1 MRSKRYKALPKE
13 TRKLKHDSLSNLLKV
28 VKNNCTSKIKESID
42 VNFHLNLKQKKSE
55 VNIRTVLNLPSG
67 NDKKVK
73 VAYCH
78 DVEGV
83 LMEIVEV
90 L

>member
-42 VNFHLNLKQKKSE
+42 VNFHLNLKQKKS
-55 VNIRTVLNLPSG
+55 
-67 NDKKVK
+67 
-73 VAYCH
+73 
-78 DVEGV
+78 
-83 LMEIVEV
+83 
-90 L
+90 